1 MMLQE
6 TKESLMKKMCVIA
19 AVFVLLPLALWA
31 QEFNPAKGPLEGV
44 WENET
49 DEEDVLVFTGNLML
63 EKNRDSTYSIYPG
76 MVYRNGEAYGL
87 MDPDYDEYMFTY
99 RLSGNTLE
107 ITEQYEKFRSFK
119 RSGDAILQNKSP
131 LEGIW
136 TGSFRNPDNPDEI
149 LAFTYIF
156 TGQLMIASAKGD
168 ASEAYVAAKFSYSD
182 SDNTLTSMGDS
193 VSCKV
198 SGDTMTMRDK
208 EITLVLTRKR

>member
-1 MMLQE
+1 MLQE
-6 TKESLMKKMCVIA
+6 TKESLMKKIYVIA
-19 AVFVLLPLALWA
+19 AVFVLLPLALWS

-49 DEEDVLVFTGNLML
+49 DEENVLIFTGNLML
-63 EKNRDSTYSIYPG
+63 EKDWDSTYDVTP

-99 RLSGNTLE
+99 RLSGTTLE
-107 ITEQYEKFRSFK
+107 ITDQYEEFRSFK

-136 TGSFRNPDNPDEI
+136 KGSLQNPDNPDEI
-149 LAFTYIF
+149 VTETYIF
-156 TGQLMIASAKGD
+156 TGELMIILLEIDSYTEYMGL
-168 ASEAYVAAKFSYSD
+168 EFVYSD
-182 SDNTLTSMGDS
+182 VDNTLTAMDDS

-198 SGDTMTMRDK
+198 SGDTMTLSDEK
-208 EITLVLTRKR
+208 ITIVFTRER